1 MFKKI
6 LVANRGAVAA
16 RIIRALQ
23 DSGIQSVAVYS
34 HADADLP
41 YIAQA
46 DERVCIGEAVAR
58 QSYLNVDAI
67 VNAACATGADAIHP
81 GYGFLSENAEFA
93 RKVMQAGKVF
103 IGPAAKWI
111 ESMGHKTQARELM
124 KQHAMPMCQSS
135 QVLHG
140 DLAQQSRQAA
150 AVGFPLLIKPAAG
163 GGGIGMLS
171 VHSPEQLPAALEK
184 ARGLAQRSFGNGQ
197 LYAEQLFERPRHI
210 EFQII
215 ADNYGNAIHLFERD
229 CSIQRRHQKVIEE
242 AGAPAIERATILSMA
257 DTAAHIM
264 KTIQYNNIGTI
275 ETLYDQN
282 RGFSFL
288 EMNTRLQVEHGVTEE
303 VTGVDIVKSQIA
315 LAAGQRLSD
324 VIPADLQP
332 PKGHAIQA
340 RIYAEDPWRWIPSPG
355 LLEVFRLSAGPG
367 IRIETGYAEGNR
379 ISPYY
384 DPMIAKVIAHGANR
398 RQAIARLS
406 EALSDSVVEGIKT
419 NIPFLV
425 AALQDNDFQE
435 GKIHTQLADDIV
447 KRQTVHA

>member
-23 DSGIQSVAVYS
+23 ESGIQSVAVYS

-46 DERVCIGEAVAR
+46 NERVCIGEAVAR
-58 QSYLNVDAI
+58 QSYLNMDAI
-67 VNAACATGADAIHP
+67 VNAACVTGADAIHP

-93 RKVMQAGKVF
+93 RKVMQAGKIF

-135 QVLHG
+135 HVLHG

-150 AVGFPLLIKPAAG
+150 TVGFPLLIKPAAG
-163 GGGIGMLS
+163 GGGIGMIS
-171 VHSPEQLPAALEK
+171 VHSPEQLPASLEK
-184 ARGLAQRSFGNGQ
+184 ARGLAQRSFGNGE
-197 LYAEQLFERPRHI
+197 LYAEQLFVRPRHI

-215 ADNYGNAIHLFERD
+215 ADNYGNATHLFERD

-242 AGAPAIERATILSMA
+242 AGAPAIDRATILSMA

-282 RGFSFL
+282 QGFSFL

-324 VIPADLQP
+324 VVPADRQP

-355 LLEVFRLSAGPG
+355 LLKVFRLSAGPG
-367 IRIETGYAEGNR
+367 IRIESGYAEGNR

-384 DPMIAKVIAHGANR
+384 DPMIAKVIAYGADR
-398 RQAIARLS
+398 QQAIARLS
-406 EALSDSVVEGIKT
+406 EALSGSVVKGIKT

-425 AALQDNDFQE
+425 AALQDDDFQE